1 MNFKYSSFLKELQEA
16 FSDDLPV
23 ELVADTLG
31 NEDAYNRDSPI
42 STGKNLQ
49 VTRLFFEG
57 QKITEEEQTYSNDPI
72 LYDRSIA
79 SGINIWV
86 ADNLKGKSSILKII
100 KYALTG
106 SDSIKDNIKKWIK
119 HILLNFKIG
128 AKEYT
133 IYFKIEARL
142 KAKLFNGT
150 ITTIA
155 AIDESVDEPLI
166 DVKSETEYQA
176 QIQEFFF
183 NQFSY
188 YPLKW
193 TQKHPSKDRT
203 DLVEAKTSWASYFK
217 SIFLESKD
225 FGTFIYG
232 DQEKKVFQMLLGLEL
247 TYPINQLTVK
257 RDLLNEK
264 KGKQNLYEQMT
275 PKKSIDVLDELQTG
289 LAEINTQLDAL
300 NEKDAQEININ
311 DLYIRYNVLL
321 KEMSDRNE
329 KILSFEENI
338 NLLRNRT
345 RVCENKITT
354 NNQEIGRLTSEV
366 DKNIKRI
373 ADLQEFLEIGIFFS
387 NLDIKR
393 CPSCDHAVT
402 ESKKK
407 IEKDQHKCALCSED
421 LPSEEGVQDKEVF
434 LEKIANLEKI
444 NLELQRESE
453 LLLSEKQQL
462 AAEMKSNETMLA
474 DLGEQASDQK
484 DKTSIAEELKK
495 LEAAINLQKQKVIP
509 GNVEKDKLIREK
521 TILEFRIEQFK
532 NEEAAPG
539 ASENYDKQIALV
551 NAALVKLNKARFDL
565 GKTVITRLQDLMLQE
580 IHAFGLTSV
589 TEIEISDKYDIRYKQ
604 DGEFITFDK
613 ATEGEQLR
621 SKIAFYLSLIQLD
634 IENNFGRHTRFLM
647 IDSPGKEEGDAS
659 YLEGLSGVLKSVQS
673 RFGDKLQILI
683 GTAERGLSNI
693 VENEYIT
700 PPNTYVF

>member
-1 MNFKYSSFLKELQEA
+1 MNFNYSSFLKELQDS
-16 FSDDLPV
+16 FNDDLPAG
-23 ELVADTLG
+23 LVADTLG
-31 NEDAYNRDSPI
+31 NEDTYKRDSPI

-49 VTRLFFEG
+49 ITRLFFEG
-57 QKITEEEQTYSNDPI
+57 QKITEEEQTYTNDRI

-106 SDSIKDNIKKWIK
+106 SDSIKDNIKKWIN
-119 HILLNFKIG
+119 HILLNFRIG
-128 AKEYT
+128 LKEYT
-133 IYFKIEARL
+133 IYFKIEGRL
-142 KAKLFNGT
+142 KAKLLNGT

-166 DVKSETEYQA
+166 DVKSEIEYQTR
-176 QIQEFFF
+176 IQEFFF

-193 TQKHPSKDRT
+193 TQKHPGKDRT

-232 DQEKKVFQMLLGLEL
+232 DQEKKIFQMLLGLEL

-264 KGKQNLYEQMT
+264 KGKQNLYEQMAS
-275 PKKSIDVLDELQTG
+275 KKSNDVLEELQKG
-289 LAEINTQLDAL
+289 LTEIILQLDAL
-300 NEKDAQEININ
+300 NEKDTQEIDIN
-311 DLYIRYNVLL
+311 DLYTKYNVLL

-338 NLLRNRT
+338 SLLRNRT
-345 RVCENKITT
+345 RICENKIRT
-354 NNQEIGRLTSEV
+354 NNQEIGRLTSEI
-366 DKNIKRI
+366 DKNTKKT
-373 ADLQEFLEIGIFFS
+373 ADLQEFIEVGIFFS

-393 CPSCDHAVT
+393 CPSCDHTVT
-402 ESKKK
+402 ERKKK
-407 IEKDQHKCALCSED
+407 IEKEQHKCALCSEE
-421 LPSEEGVQDKEVF
+421 LPGEEEVQDKEIF
-434 LEKIANLEKI
+434 LEKIANLEKT
-444 NLELQRESE
+444 NLELQRESA
-453 LLLSEKQQL
+453 LLLSEKQHF
-462 AAEMKSNETMLA
+462 AAEMESNESRLA
-474 DLGEQASDQK
+474 NLGKETRDQGN
-484 DKTSIAEELKK
+484 KTAITEELKQI
-495 LEAAINLQKQKVIP
+495 EAAINVEKQKVIP
-509 GNVEKDKLIREK
+509 GSVEKDKLIREK
-521 TILEFRIEQFK
+521 TILEFRIEQLK
-532 NEEAAPG
+532 NEEAAPD
-539 ASENYDKQIALV
+539 AEENYDKQIELV
-551 NAALVKLNKARFDL
+551 NAALLKLNKARFDL
-565 GKTVITRLQDLMLQE
+565 GKTVITRLQELMLQE

-613 ATEGEQLR
+613 ASEGEQLR

-634 IENNFGRHTRFLM
+634 IENNFGRHTRFLI

-659 YLEGLSGVLKSVQS
+659 YLEGLSSVLKSVQS

-683 GTAERGLSNI
+683 GTAERVLTSI

-700 PPNTYVF
+700 PANTYVF